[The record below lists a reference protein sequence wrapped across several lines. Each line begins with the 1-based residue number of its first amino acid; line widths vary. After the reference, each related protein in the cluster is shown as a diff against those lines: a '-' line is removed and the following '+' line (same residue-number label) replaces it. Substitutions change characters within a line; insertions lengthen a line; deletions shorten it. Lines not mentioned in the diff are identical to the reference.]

1 MNTVAQ
7 AGCLRYPF
15 KLRIHKKSGMLP
27 ICFHQQPRDKGNVFP
42 YSRAYP
48 SIRGSRFLAM
58 NDTIKN
64 IANQSLQNKPIS
76 REDALF
82 IIHREGDEI
91 YDLFY
96 WANQIR
102 LRYFGH
108 SVTACSIVSAK
119 QGQCTED
126 CSFCSQSARYHTGVE
141 EFPLVDASKILDV
154 AQCAEQTGSSSLGIV
169 TSGYGIKNARDLRSI
184 CAAIEEVA
192 KHSHI
197 QPHGSFGTLTKETAE
212 SLVKSGL
219 KRLNH
224 NLETSERFFPRICS
238 THTFH
243 DRVNTIRYAKEAG
256 LEICSGAIF
265 GLGESRE
272 DRIDLAFTL
281 KSLEVDVVPLNFL
294 HPVSGTPLANAIP
307 LTPME
312 ALKIIS
318 VFRFILPDKEIKI
331 AGGREKNLRDLQSWM
346 FYAGANSTMMGNYL
360 TTTGR
365 KVEDD
370 FQMIK
375 DLGLQLAGNQG

>member
-1 MNTVAQ
+1 
-7 AGCLRYPF
+7 
-15 KLRIHKKSGMLP
+15 
-27 ICFHQQPRDKGNVFP
+27 
-42 YSRAYP
+42 
-48 SIRGSRFLAM
+48 M
-58 NDTIKN
+58 NDTIKK

-108 SVTACSIVSAK
+108 SVKACSIVSAK

-126 CSFCSQSARYHTGVE
+126 CSFCSQSARYHTGIE
-141 EFPLVDASKILDV
+141 EFPLVDTGKILDV
-154 AQCAEQTGSSSLGIV
+154 ATCAEQAGSSSLGIV
-169 TSGYGIKNARDLRSI
+169 TSGYGIRNSRELTSI
-184 CAAIEEVA
+184 CTAIETVA
-192 KHSHI
+192 QNTHI
-197 QPHGSFGTLTKETAE
+197 HPHGSFGILTRETAQ

-224 NLETSERFFPRICS
+224 NLETSERFFPKVCS

-243 DRVNTIRYAKEAG
+243 DRVNTIRCAKEAG

-265 GLGESRE
+265 GIGEGRE

-281 KSLEVDVVPLNFL
+281 KDLDVDVVPLNFL
-294 HPVSGTPLANAIP
+294 HPISGTPLENSLP

-318 VFRFILPDKEIKI
+318 VFRFVLPDKEIKI
-331 AGGREKNLRDLQSWM
+331 AGGRERNLRDLQSWI
-346 FYAGANSTMMGNYL
+346 FYAGANSTMIGNYL

-370 FQMIK
+370 FQMIS
-375 DLGLQLAGNQG
+375 DLGLKF